1 MSRCGSPSVSL
12 AGRRD
17 VMHADVARTDDAPE
31 ARRLRGRL
39 CGSAMAGIAPPG
51 IAPPVRLQLCTGK
64 TCRRE
69 GNATAVLAVLR
80 KLAPPPDCLQL
91 TTASCLSRCG
101 GGPHLVLRDSGQE
114 LSLPECAKNDQALT
128 LACLQLLRGVGLSA
142 DELERVEQ
150 RADML
155 LAPQG

>member
-1 MSRCGSPSVSL
+1 
-12 AGRRD
+12 
-17 VMHADVARTDDAPE
+17 
-31 ARRLRGRL
+31 
-39 CGSAMAGIAPPG
+39 MAGAAPPV
-51 IAPPVRLQLCTGK
+51 VRLQLCTGK

-80 KLAPPPDCLQL
+80 KLAPPDAIQL

-101 GGPHLVLRDSGQE
+101 AGPHLVLRDSGQE
-114 LSLPECAKNDQALT
+114 LSMHACDDKSEAVIA
-128 LACLQLLRGVGLSA
+128 ACLHLLRGVGLSA

-150 RADML
+150 RAGSL